1 MQKGPKNYQNIKNGL
16 SSFKGGNI
24 NIISDYNCH
33 YSTAAAMSPTNHE
46 INFRGANQQ
55 DSEKRL
61 PMINSSKQ
69 VSSIYATIG
78 ENAMSTS
85 QGARSSNQKNN
96 VNSRV

>member
-1 MQKGPKNYQNIKNGL
+1 
-16 SSFKGGNI
+16 
-24 NIISDYNCH
+24 
-33 YSTAAAMSPTNHE
+33 MSPTNHE
-46 INFRGANQQ
+46 TNFRGANQQ

-85 QGARSSNQKNN
+85 QGARLSNQKNN